1 MFLIGG
7 KRIKEDELD
16 YMRHLYQYPE
26 NTTVKDAIAYLGI
39 SKRAYYYRK
48 DKAGIT
54 KKHIRGWSDK
64 EIEFI
69 KNTYNTLTTQEQAD
83 MLGRTA
89 SAFKNKRFEIGEVR
103 YHSKPRLEDVRKLA
117 SDGLTRREISKA
129 LGISISGVNWYL
141 YHYGIDYVKCDG
153 SHVWRND
160 MRALFGGNR

>member
-1 MFLIGG
+1 
-7 KRIKEDELD
+7 
-16 YMRHLYQYPE
+16 MRHLYQYPE

-48 DKAGIT
+48 NKAGIT

-89 SAFKNKRFEIGEVR
+89 SAVKNKRFEIGAVR
-103 YHSKPRLEDVRKLA
+103 HHQKPSLEEVRKLA
-117 SDGLTRREISKA
+117 NAGLTRREISKT
-129 LGISISGVNWYL
+129 LGISISAVSWYL
-141 YHYGIDYVKCDG
+141 YHYGIDFVKCDG

-160 MRALFGGNR
+160 MRRLFGGNR